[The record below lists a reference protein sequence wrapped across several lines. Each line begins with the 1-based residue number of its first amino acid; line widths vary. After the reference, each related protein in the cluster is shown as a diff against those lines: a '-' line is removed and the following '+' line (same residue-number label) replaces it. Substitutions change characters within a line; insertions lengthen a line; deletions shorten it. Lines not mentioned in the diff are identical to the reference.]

1 MGVGMWLYA
10 QLVQTKNKQ
19 CNYITMLSSAFIWF
33 LFPTPVNSSRDL
45 SSRELY
51 PGVVKI
57 YLVLVKYPAVGVAR
71 YCWSVVVLLSEM
83 IETVG
88 DCKFR

>member
-1 MGVGMWLYA
+1 MPSLC
-10 QLVQTKNKQ
+10 KRK
-19 CNYITMLSSAFIWF
+19 ISSAKVQLYYNVIIRIYLIF
-33 LFPTPVNSSRDL
+33 LFPTPVN